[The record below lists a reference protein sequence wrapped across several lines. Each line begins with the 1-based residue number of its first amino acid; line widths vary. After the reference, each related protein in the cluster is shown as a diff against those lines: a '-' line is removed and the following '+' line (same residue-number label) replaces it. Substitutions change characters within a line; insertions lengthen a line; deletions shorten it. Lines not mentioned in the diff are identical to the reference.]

1 MSFIKNIFW
10 NDTEKRLRM
19 LWRLAFQ
26 AFLMLILLFISELL
40 LSLSNVY
47 IFKQPV
53 SADTTGDLSG
63 PSPFLLLSAYLI
75 RGLFLTL
82 SVWIAGR
89 IFDHRPFSD
98 FGFRVT
104 PVWWR
109 DFWFGIGL
117 GAFLMTAI
125 FLLELAAGWITPTGF
140 FVSHFPELP
149 FLTAISIPL
158 ILFITVGFYEELFS
172 RGYQLTNL
180 AEGFSGINL
189 SPQAAL
195 LLACLISSVFFGF
208 LHATNPNATI
218 QSSLNIGL
226 AGIFLATGFLL
237 TGELAV
243 PIGLHISW
251 NFFQGNIFGFPV
263 SGGNFKSATLVQ
275 IQQNGPDW
283 LTGGAF
289 GPEGGLIGAFAN
301 ILGILLIIFWVKNR
315 SGKVNLHSAISS
327 PPKPRLREKP
337 AKKEV
342 VSQTNTSIFQGIQHV
357 IWDWNGTLLNDLDI
371 CLTVING
378 MLKNRG
384 LISITRRGYLDIFGF
399 PVKDYYLKLGFD
411 FSQEPFEEISTEFIT
426 AYEQGRQGC
435 SLMEG
440 SIDLLNLLNNKGIN
454 QSILSAS
461 KKTYLDQAVIDY
473 KIKDFFSLIDGLD
486 NHHAAGKLSLA
497 RVHIEKLNLDPQ
509 SILLI
514 GDTLHDAEIAQELG
528 LHCCLIPNGHQ
539 SKKRLELSGASLA
552 ESLVDLKHIFQSN
565 A

>member
-1 MSFIKNIFW
+1 MNFVKNIFW
-10 NDTEKRLRM
+10 NDAEKRLR
-19 LWRLAFQ
+19 LVWRLSFQ
-26 AFLMLILLFISELL
+26 ALLMLILLFISELL
-40 LSLSNVY
+40 LSLSNIY

-53 SADTTGDLSG
+53 SADPAGDLSG
-63 PSPFLLLSAYLI
+63 SSPFLLLTAYLI
-75 RGLFLTL
+75 RGLFLSL

-89 IFDHRPFSD
+89 VFDRRPFSD
-98 FGFRVT
+98 FGFRIT
-104 PVWWR
+104 TLWWR

-117 GAFLMTAI
+117 GALLMTAI
-125 FLLELAAGWITPTGF
+125 FLLELAAGWITPTGY

-149 FLTAISIPL
+149 FMAAISIPL
-158 ILFITVGFYEELFS
+158 LLFIAVGFYEELFS

-180 AEGFSGINL
+180 AEGFSGKYL
-189 SPQAAL
+189 SPQVAL
-195 LLACLISSVFFGF
+195 LLACLISSGFFGF
-208 LHATNPNATI
+208 LHATNPNATLL
-218 QSSLNIGL
+218 SSLNIGL

-263 SGGNFKSATLVQ
+263 SGGNFKSAALVQ

-315 SGKVNLHSAISS
+315 TGKVSLHAAISS
-327 PPKPRLREKP
+327 PPIPRPREKP
-337 AKKEV
+337 DKRELV
-342 VSQTNTSIFQGIQHV
+342 NQVNTSIFQGIQHI
-357 IWDWNGTLLNDLDI
+357 IWDWNGTLLDDLDI
-371 CLTVING
+371 CLAVING

-384 LISITRRGYLDIFGF
+384 LNSITRSGYLDIFGF
-399 PVKDYYLKLGFD
+399 PVKDYYLELGFD

-426 AYEQGRQGC
+426 SYEQGRQSC

-440 SIDLLNLLNNKGIN
+440 TIDLLKLINNKGID

-461 KKTYLDQAVIDY
+461 KKSYLDQAVIEY
-473 KIKDFFSLIDGLD
+473 KIKDFFSLVDGLD

-497 RVHIEKLNLDPQ
+497 RDHIEKINLDPQ

-514 GDTLHDAEIAQELG
+514 GDTLHDAEIAHELG
-528 LHCCLIPNGHQ
+528 LRCCLIPNGHH
-539 SKKRLELSGASLA
+539 SKKRLELSGASLVG
-552 ESLVDLKHIFQSN
+552 SLVELKNIFQST